1 MIKVLENLKTM
12 STEYINEKLGDNIQ
26 VVSEKSK
33 YKAKNKDITGIILD
47 ARKLDLTKFPKLKV
61 ISRVGVGKD
70 NLDLKECKRRKIKV
84 YITPCDE
91 LTNAVAEFTVSQIL
105 ILLRKEARGQNLNG
119 KTIGIIG
126 YGRIGMKIEFLLGPF
141 VNNDILVNDLEMEHY
156 PGYSDKE
163 RLIKSSDIIIIT
175 VSGNDR
181 IIGKDEIKLMKRGT
195 ILVNMARQNCI
206 DEKAVFDAIMD
217 NTLYGVISDV
227 NPGIPF
233 GRSYDWRI
241 MKSAHVASG
250 TYEAREKMELLAV
263 ENLIE
268 GLKI

>member
-1 MIKVLENLKTM
+1 MIKVLENMKTM
-12 STEYINEKLGDNIQ
+12 STECINEKLEGKLK

-33 YKAKNKDITGIILD
+33 YKAKDKDITGIILD

-84 YITPCDE
+84 YMTPCDE

-105 ILLRKEARGQNLNG
+105 ILLRKEARGQNLYG
-119 KTIGIIG
+119 KAIGIIG
-126 YGRIGMKIEFLLGPF
+126 YGRIGMRIEFLLGPF
-141 VNNDILVNDLEMEHY
+141 VKNNVLVNDIVCEGK
-156 PGYSDKE
+156 PGYSTKE
-163 RLIKSSDIIIIT
+163 ILIKSSDIIIIT
-175 VSGNDR
+175 VSGDDR
-181 IIGKDEIKLMKRGT
+181 IIGEEEIKLMKRGT

-217 NTLYGVISDV
+217 NTLYGVITDV
-227 NPGIPF
+227 NPDIPF

-241 MKSAHVASG
+241 MKSAHVASS

-268 GLKI
+268 GLK